1 MKTDKK
7 RILQSYDQALPDIF
21 RFQFISKSLLG
32 LWLFLLGKLSEQLL
46 RSSGRPALTSGDF
59 TFLFTSW
66 QGILVLLIGLASMFV
81 YVATDLNAQIVLS
94 RELLAGSRI
103 SVTGILREGF
113 VSVRK
118 LIAPKGFLALGYLM
132 LIAPILGMGLSVSA
146 TKDFYIPSFIAE
158 VIRDT
163 PLYLVGVSFLVL
175 VFLSV
180 GVANL
185 FFLHGIVLD
194 DLAPGEAGIQSKQL
208 IRKNWQDYL
217 RQNLL
222 FVVFTIL
229 ILGAVTL
236 LFLIIPLALIETLPL
251 SPAVGRL
258 LTILFVVIG
267 VLFSLLVDLMI
278 TPVYLIRMTQL
289 FLSYKQ
295 GEPCVFRRE
304 SRREHHKAAAV
315 LETVL
320 VIGILAVA
328 VFSMN
333 RHFDELFPLESS
345 VEIIAHR
352 AGGIEAAENTLA
364 GFDAAWKAGAYGSE
378 TDVQRT
384 KDGAYILNHDANFSR
399 VANNPGKP
407 EAMTLAEVRTLS
419 VDGESVPTLEEALN
433 ACRGRIILFI
443 ELKGATAD
451 RQMADDV
458 VRMVRD
464 MDMAD
469 ACVLISLDYDLIDYI
484 ESTYPEMQTG
494 FLLFAA
500 YGEISDLNCD
510 CLAVEE
516 ETATP
521 KNIAAIHRQ
530 GKKVLVW
537 TVNRKESQ
545 KKLLCSNVDGIIT
558 DHVSQAVEIRNEL
571 SRRTD
576 FQRMIDRI
584 HSDLS

>member
-1 MKTDKK
+1 
-7 RILQSYDQALPDIF
+7 
-21 RFQFISKSLLG
+21 
-32 LWLFLLGKLSEQLL
+32 
-46 RSSGRPALTSGDF
+46 
-59 TFLFTSW
+59 
-66 QGILVLLIGLASMFV
+66 
-81 YVATDLNAQIVLS
+81 
-94 RELLAGSRI
+94 
-103 SVTGILREGF
+103 
-113 VSVRK
+113 
-118 LIAPKGFLALGYLM
+118 
-132 LIAPILGMGLSVSA
+132 
-146 TKDFYIPSFIAE
+146 
-158 VIRDT
+158 
-163 PLYLVGVSFLVL
+163 
-175 VFLSV
+175 
-180 GVANL
+180 
-185 FFLHGIVLD
+185 
-194 DLAPGEAGIQSKQL
+194 
-208 IRKNWQDYL
+208 
-217 RQNLL
+217 
-222 FVVFTIL
+222 
-229 ILGAVTL
+229 
-236 LFLIIPLALIETLPL
+236 
-251 SPAVGRL
+251 
-258 LTILFVVIG
+258 
-267 VLFSLLVDLMI
+267 
-278 TPVYLIRMTQL
+278 
-289 FLSYKQ
+289 
-295 GEPCVFRRE
+295 
-304 SRREHHKAAAV
+304 
-315 LETVL
+315 
-320 VIGILAVA
+320 
-328 VFSMN
+328 
-333 RHFDELFPLESS
+333 
-345 VEIIAHR
+345 
-352 AGGIEAAENTLA
+352 
-364 GFDAAWKAGAYGSE
+364 
-378 TDVQRT
+378 
-384 KDGAYILNHDANFSR
+384 
-399 VANNPGKP
+399 
-407 EAMTLAEVRTLS
+407 MTLAEVRTLS

>member
-1 MKTDKK
+1 M
-7 RILQSYDQALPDIF
+7 
-21 RFQFISKSLLG
+21 
-32 LWLFLLGKLSEQLL
+32 
-46 RSSGRPALTSGDF
+46 
-59 TFLFTSW
+59 
-66 QGILVLLIGLASMFV
+66 
-81 YVATDLNAQIVLS
+81 
-94 RELLAGSRI
+94 
-103 SVTGILREGF
+103 
-113 VSVRK
+113 
-118 LIAPKGFLALGYLM
+118 
-132 LIAPILGMGLSVSA
+132 
-146 TKDFYIPSFIAE
+146 
-158 VIRDT
+158 
-163 PLYLVGVSFLVL
+163 
-175 VFLSV
+175 
-180 GVANL
+180 
-185 FFLHGIVLD
+185 
-194 DLAPGEAGIQSKQL
+194 
-208 IRKNWQDYL
+208 
-217 RQNLL
+217 
-222 FVVFTIL
+222 
-229 ILGAVTL
+229 GAVAL
-236 LFLIIPLALIETLPL
+236 LFLIIPLALIEALPL
-251 SPAVGRL
+251 SPDAGRL
-258 LTILFVVIG
+258 LTILFVVVG

-295 GEPCVFRRE
+295 GEPFVFRRE
-304 SRREHHKAAAV
+304 SRPEHHKAAAV

-521 KNIAAIHRQ
+521 KSIAAIHRQ

-558 DHVSQAVEIRNEL
+558 DHVSQAAEIRNEL